1 MRLTRLAL
9 CAILTFAGPAAAQE
23 PAERPDVLADWLRR
37 PTPSQLM
44 AVFPTKALEKGLDGE
59 ATISCKISP
68 QGALFD
74 CVVVSEEPAGIG
86 FGQAAIALTPQFLM
100 KPAMK
105 DGQPVASRARIPIS
119 FKGLGTPTGSF
130 LPGGRNLMTRR
141 FMGRPLWADA
151 PSHAETAAAYP
162 EKAAAEGLGGTAT
175 IRCALT
181 EYRRLRACTTLS
193 ETPRGYGFAKAARS
207 LSERFEL
214 APTPD
219 DADLRGVE
227 TQYMVTFDPGMLD
240 PGKRVIGRPQ
250 WTQLPSAGAVVGGYP
265 AEARTQGISGAR
277 VVMACVVGTGGAVQ
291 DCQVISEEP
300 AEFGFGQA
308 ALALAPHFRLSVWTE
323 QGLPTV
329 GGRVTLPI
337 RYQLPPANA
346 APAQDA
352 EPQGEPDT

>member
-1 MRLTRLAL
+1 MRLTRVVL
-9 CAILTFAGPAAAQE
+9 CATLTFAGPAAAQE
-23 PAERPDVLADWLRR
+23 SAGAPDVPADWLRR

-74 CVVVSEEPAGIG
+74 CVVVSEEPAGVG

-105 DGQPVASRARIPIS
+105 DGKPVVSGVRIPIS
-119 FKGLGTPTGSF
+119 FQGLGTPTGSL
-130 LPGGRNLMTRR
+130 LPGGRDLMTRR
-141 FMGRPLWADA
+141 FLGRPLWAEA

-162 EKAAAEGLGGTAT
+162 EKAAAEGLGGSAT

-181 EYRRLRACTTLS
+181 EYGRLRACTTLS

-207 LSERFEL
+207 LSERFVL
-214 APTPD
+214 APAPD
-219 DADLRGVE
+219 DVELRGVE
-227 TQYMVTFDPGMLD
+227 TQYMVTFAPEMLD
-240 PGKRVIGRPQ
+240 PDRRVIGKPQ
-250 WTQLPSAGAVVGGYP
+250 WTQLPSSGSVADGYP
-265 AEARTQGISGAR
+265 AAARAKGISGAR
-277 VVMACVVGTGGAVQ
+277 VVLHCVVGTGGTVQ
-291 DCQVISEEP
+291 DCQVTSEEP

-337 RYQLPPANA
+337 RYQLPPETISTPNA
-346 APAQDA
+346 EAKGGP
-352 EPQGEPDT
+352 EG